1 MAFKKRKKTY
11 LGLDIGSSFIKYSI
25 IDLSSG
31 EPVLKDFGFS
41 ELSDI
46 AIADGE
52 IMDRLQLVDTVK
64 NLLVSRDVKEKD
76 VSCALIG
83 RGVIV
88 KKLKMDQMKDSELS
102 IMVRQEAETNIPYSI
117 EDVQLDYKVLGPSE
131 EQGKVDVLLVA
142 AKKEIL
148 YPFVTL
154 IKDMELNPCVID
166 VPAFTIQNCFEAN
179 YDPVPNEIVT
189 LVHIGYENTILSFI
203 DGTNNLFT
211 RDVTTAIKSLLQK
224 IPGITKDQLDKVFKG
239 ETLNEISEDKIKE
252 GLESFY
258 DELCT
263 HIERAI
269 PFTNR
274 EKIDK
279 IFISGGGAN
288 GPEILDYFKNRFEI
302 NVEKLDP
309 FRKVKI
315 KEGLLTLE
323 EVEKISPLLV
333 PSIGL
338 SLRNP

>member
-1 MAFKKRKKTY
+1 MALKKRKKSL

-25 IDLSSG
+25 VDLSG
-31 EPVLKDFGFS
+31 NQPMLKDFGYS
-41 ELSDI
+41 ELTDI

-88 KKLKMDQMKDSELS
+88 KKLKMDQMKENELAL
-102 IMVRQEAETNIPYSI
+102 MVRQEAETNIPYSI
-117 EDVQLDYKVLGPSE
+117 EDVQLDFKVIGPSE

-148 YPFVTL
+148 LPFISL
-154 IKDMELNPCVID
+154 IKDMELNPYIID
-166 VPAFTIQNCFEAN
+166 VPAFTIQNCFEVN
-179 YDPVPNEIVT
+179 YDPLPNEMVA

-203 DGTNNLFT
+203 EGTNNLFT

-224 IPGITKDQLDKVFKG
+224 IPGITKDQLDKIFKG
-239 ETLNEISEDKIKE
+239 ETISEISEEKIKE
-252 GLESFY
+252 GLDSFY

-269 PFTNR
+269 PFTNK

-279 IFISGGGAN
+279 LYISGGGAN
-288 GPEILDYFKNRFEI
+288 GPQIIEFFKNRFEI

-309 FRKVKI
+309 FKKIKI

-323 EVEKISPLLV
+323 ELDKISPLMV

-338 SLRNP
+338 SLRS